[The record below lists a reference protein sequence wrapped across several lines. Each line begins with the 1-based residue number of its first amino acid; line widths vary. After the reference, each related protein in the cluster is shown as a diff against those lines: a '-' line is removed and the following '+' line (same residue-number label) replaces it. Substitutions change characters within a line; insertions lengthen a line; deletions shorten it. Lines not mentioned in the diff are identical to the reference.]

1 MLYNEVGN
9 LLRTLLERILKED
22 VLQVTNPKLAT
33 LDLDNQENFLA
44 NGNIK
49 IGYTTKQSIKLLQ
62 KESEVLK
69 KSTKKLSNANQKI
82 KAVSEKDVALFRKDC
97 GT

>member
-22 VLQVTNPKLAT
+22 VLQVTTPKLAT

-49 IGYTTKQSIKLLQ
+49 IGSTTKQSIKLLQ